1 MNQQRFPLGRIIATP
16 AALQA
21 IEESGQTH
29 DSFLDRHVGGDW
41 GTVCRQA
48 LGGRTRLLS
57 AYQTLRGR
65 WLWIITEADRSATTI
80 FVPTECSRQIL
91 FPISLGSRSRTGLLP
106 AMRY

>member
-1 MNQQRFPLGRIIATP
+1 MKQLFQLGQIIATA
-16 AALQA
+16 AALDA
-21 IEESGQTH
+21 IHDSGQTPAC
-29 DSFLDRHVGGDW
+29 FLDRHVAGDW
-41 GTVCRQA
+41 GIVCRQA
-48 LGGRTRLLS
+48 PGIRTRLLS
-57 AYQTLRGR
+57 AYQTIRGR